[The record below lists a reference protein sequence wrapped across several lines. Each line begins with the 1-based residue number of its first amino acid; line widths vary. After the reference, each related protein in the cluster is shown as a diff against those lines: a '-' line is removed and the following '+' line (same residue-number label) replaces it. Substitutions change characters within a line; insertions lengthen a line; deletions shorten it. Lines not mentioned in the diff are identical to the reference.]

1 MNDAHLLPVLRVRG
15 SHREVG
21 QQIGAACAAAIR
33 TAAEFGSS
41 SVPRDGRTMAE
52 QLALAADYREFTAQ
66 RLPYLVDELDGA
78 AEAAGV
84 DPVHVF
90 AASIEEIWSSD
101 THPET
106 AAGGSAFGTER
117 GRCSDLVAGPPATEG
132 GALLV
137 AHNND
142 LDAKVEPGLSA
153 IDWNVDGEPRMF
165 TIGIGPWVSVGWNAA
180 GIVLSGNELAPNDNR
195 IGIPRLLLVREQLRH
210 TTIAGATAAALHPDR
225 ASAYNTIFGDRD
237 GTVVNIEGSATDS
250 MTTSL
255 SAAGMLVHTNHYVC
269 ESMLGYEDDRAY
281 AELSALRLHRGTELL
296 KEASDG
302 PGSITREGLIAM
314 LSDHENAPD
323 SLCRH
328 PTPERSTKTVFWCV
342 TDVTAGLIT
351 FGRGNPCESAPQ
363 FFEF

>member
-1 MNDAHLLPVLRVRG
+1 MSDPRLLPVLRVRG

-21 QQIGAACAAAIR
+21 QQIGESCAAAIR
-33 TAAEFGSS
+33 AVVEFGPG

-52 QLALAADYREFTAQ
+52 QLALAAEYREFTAQ
-66 RLPYLVDELDGA
+66 RLPYLVDELDGV

-101 THPET
+101 DGPAA

-142 LDAKVEPGLSA
+142 LDAKVEPGLGA

-165 TIGIGPWVSVGWNAA
+165 TIGTGPWVSVGWNAA
-180 GIVLSGNELAPNDNR
+180 GIALSGNELAPNDNR

-210 TTIAGATAAALHPDR
+210 TTVAGATAAALHPNR
-225 ASAYNTIFGDRD
+225 ASAYNTIFADRD
-237 GTVVNIEGSATDS
+237 GVVVNIEGSATDS
-250 MTTSL
+250 TTTTL
-255 SAAGMLVHTNHYVC
+255 SGAGTLVHTNHYVC
-269 ESMLGYEDDRAY
+269 ESMLGYEDDHAY
-281 AELSALRLHRGTELL
+281 AELSAIRLRRGTDLL
-296 KEASDG
+296 DEASAR
-302 PGSITREGLIAM
+302 PGSITRERLIAM
-314 LSDHENAPD
+314 LSDHENSPD

-342 TDVTAGLIT
+342 TDVTAGVIT
-351 FGRGNPCESAPQ
+351 FGRGNPCESVPQ
-363 FFEF
+363 LFEF